1 MQVYVRK
8 VNDVEGPIKTLRG
21 FQRVELVAGQS
32 TSATINLAPS
42 AFEFFDWAQRKMTV
56 TPGEYELLYGNSS
69 DAKDLKSM
77 KITIL

>member
-1 MQVYVRK
+1 
-8 VNDVEGPIKTLRG
+8 
-21 FQRVELVAGQS
+21 LVAGQS
-32 TSATINLAPS
+32 TNATINLAPS